1 MSGCLARV
9 RSHGVGDGDADGGA
23 GAVDAWGWVGA
34 WHAVVAGLVLYTLA
48 WSSGASALDSVRW
61 ACSAGVWGVG
71 SLSVL
76 GLGGAGQV

>member
-1 MSGCLARV
+1 
-9 RSHGVGDGDADGGA
+9 
-23 GAVDAWGWVGA
+23 VGA